1 MSVDHLNPPSLPKPH
16 GYTHIIKAT
25 GGTTIYIAGQGA
37 YDVNGRLVGPNDHYE
52 QSRQAFRNLR
62 AALEAAGASPKDVV
76 KATFYVVRS
85 SEAVLADFARGLNDA
100 LEGEHLIAASTFVG
114 VERLAFDEM
123 LIEIDAIAVIG

>member
-1 MSVDHLNPPSLPKPH
+1 MSIEHLNPTSLPKSH

-25 GGTTIYIAGQGA
+25 GGTTLYIAGQGA
-37 YDVNGRLVGPNDHYE
+37 YDVNGQLVGRDDHYA
-52 QSRQAFRNLR
+52 QCKQAFRNLL

-85 SEAVLADFARGLNDA
+85 SEAMLADFARGLNDA
-100 LEGEHLIAASTFVG
+100 LAGERLIAASTFVG

-123 LIEIDAIAVIG
+123 LVEIDAIAVIE